1 MKTIDLLDAY
11 DWDRFER
18 VIALSPH
25 LDDAVLSTAGLLSAL
40 KGRVSRLVVTIA
52 CGNPLPR
59 KNGNGKG
66 RERRGF
72 ASPLV
77 RRREDIRAMDDL
89 DCDFVHLGFSD
100 CVYRRSPTTGDLI
113 YKRARMKFALSAPD
127 DSAYVE
133 ELYLVLRRLV
143 QNMGRVLVVAPMGI
157 GLHVDHVI
165 CARVALQI
173 ASANNLLFYEDVPY
187 VFDHEFGVGSP
198 DGPEAALDRIGC
210 RPAARLAVHTDV
222 DTKVRLVRHYETQLP
237 LFFSGKK
244 SLSEKLTNVTWNG
257 APAEFYW
264 RARPNISPPAR
275 GGTP

>member
-1 MKTIDLLDAY
+1 MKIVDLLSAY
-11 DWDRFER
+11 DWERFER

-25 LDDAVLSTAGLLSAL
+25 LDDAVLSTAGLLTAL
-40 KGRVSRLVVTIA
+40 QGRVSRLVVTIA

-59 KNGNGKG
+59 QGGNNKG

-77 RRREDIRAMDDL
+77 RRREDIRAMHDL
-89 DCDFVHLGFSD
+89 DCDFVHLGFAD

-113 YKRARMKFALSAPD
+113 YQRARTKFALSAPD

-143 QNMGRVLVVAPMGI
+143 QNMGRVLILAPMGI
-157 GLHVDHVI
+157 GLHVDHLI

-173 ASANNLLFYEDVPY
+173 ADPNHLLFYEDVPY
-187 VFDHEFGVGSP
+187 VFDQDFGVGTP
-198 DGPEAALDRIGC
+198 DGPTQALERIGC

-222 DTKVRLVRHYETQLP
+222 EAKVRLVRHYETQLP
-237 LFFSGKK
+237 LFFGGHK
-244 SLSEKLTNVTWNG
+244 SLTEKLTNVTWDG

-264 RARPNISPPAR
+264 RARPDVTPPVR